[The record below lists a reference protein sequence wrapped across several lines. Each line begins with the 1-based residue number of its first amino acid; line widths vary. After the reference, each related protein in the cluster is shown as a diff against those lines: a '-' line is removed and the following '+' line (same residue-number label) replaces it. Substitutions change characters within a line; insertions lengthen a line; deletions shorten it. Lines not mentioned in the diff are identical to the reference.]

1 MLIDWYLHKI
11 EYFLLCEWCEDMFNT
26 HIESNQ
32 SKKCSHWYE
41 MQNEDGK
48 SNAGSDV
55 GSDVGSDDGSEEG
68 SPVNKRRGRGRSVDD
83 IIDDEDVIIVLKPL

>member
-32 SKKCSHWYE
+32 SKNVPIDMKCRMKME
-41 MQNEDGK
+41 KAMQAVMLE
-48 SNAGSDV
+48 AM
-55 GSDVGSDDGSEEG
+55 
-68 SPVNKRRGRGRSVDD
+68 
-83 IIDDEDVIIVLKPL
+83 